1 MSVKVVVPTILRSY
15 SGGRRTVE
23 ATGET
28 IAEVIDDLESRCRG
42 ISGRLITGGALNRF
56 MNIYI
61 DEDNVRF
68 AGGLQAPVTENATV
82 MILPAVAGGSGL

>member
-28 IAEVIDDLESRCRG
+28 IAEVIDDLESRHRG
-42 ISGRLITGGALNRF
+42 ISGRLITDGALNRF

-61 DEDNVRF
+61 DEDDVRF
-68 AGGLQAPVTENATV
+68 VGGLQAPVAENATV
-82 MILPAVAGGSGL
+82 MILPAVAGG

>member
-23 ATGET
+23 ATGKT
-28 IAEVIDDLESRCRG
+28 IAEVIDDLESRHRG
-42 ISGRLITGGALNRF
+42 IAGRLITDGALNRF

-68 AGGLQAPVTENATV
+68 VGGLQAPVAENATV
-82 MILPAVAGGSGL
+82 MILPAVAGG